1 MDTTK
6 IPGGKEL
13 IDSKTLLEKI
23 GIAEKMIIADL
34 GCGRRGYFSLQAA
47 KLVGPQGLVYSMDI
61 IQTALQNVE
70 SMAKLF
76 GISNLKTV
84 WANLEIPGATKITN
98 NSVDLAMINNVLFQT
113 KKGDLI
119 IKEAARILKM
129 GGKLEVTDWKKI
141 AVPFG
146 PVSEE
151 RISPEEVKKHAQAA
165 GLKFEQE
172 FDAGPYHYT
181 IVFIKN

>member
-23 GIAEKMIIADL
+23 GIAEKMAVADL

-47 KLVGPQGLVYSMDI
+47 KLVGPQGTVYAVDI

-76 GISNLKTV
+76 GISNLKTI
-84 WANLEIPGATKITN
+84 WANLEIPSATKIPN
-98 NSVDLAMINNVLFQT
+98 EIIDLVMINNVLFQT
-113 KKGDLI
+113 KKGDSIL
-119 IKEAARILKM
+119 KEAARILKK

-146 PVSEE
+146 PVAEE
-151 RISPEEVKKHAQAA
+151 RISQEEVKKYAQSA

-181 IVFIKN
+181 LVFVK